1 MPRKP
6 SMQGSLFAAESAG
19 ESAGEEVDASAASN
33 ATASNAAAPDDAP
46 HLSRPLNALFDEVPA
61 DWRDLTDA
69 FRASATGQ
77 ALIKRVDAAR
87 AGGATIYPDDVFAA
101 LRTTRRAQVKVV
113 ILGQDPYHGP
123 GQAHGLAFSVRPG
136 VAIPPSL
143 RNIRKE
149 IQRDP
154 GVTPPAHGCLQAWAE
169 HGVLLLNTVLTVNA
183 AQAASHAGWGW
194 ETLTDALIAAVAA
207 DPGPKVFMLWGAHAQ
222 RKAALI
228 EQALAQS
235 DLAQSDGDSGGDSV
249 GDQGR
254 LLILQSN
261 HPSPLS
267 ATRGPV
273 PFVGNGHFGQAQ
285 AFWQAKGQRLD
296 WTLA

>member
-1 MPRKP
+1 MPGVRG
-6 SMQGSLFAAESAG
+6 MVAQRALFG
-19 ESAGEEVDASAASN
+19 ESAGTQAGQDAGAVEGG
-33 ATASNAAAPDDAP
+33 
-46 HLSRPLNALFDEVPA
+46 LQRPLAQLFDEVPP

-69 FRASATGQ
+69 FRASSVGA
-77 ALIKRVDAAR
+77 ALIARVEAAR
-87 AGGATIYPDDVFAA
+87 LAGDCLYPADVLAA
-101 LRTTRRAQVKVV
+101 LRLTRRAHIKAV

-149 IQRDP
+149 IQRDLGLP
-154 GVTPPAHGCLQAWAE
+154 APAHGCLQAWAE
-169 HGVLLLNTVLTVNA
+169 RGVLLLNTVLTVKA
-183 AQAASHAGWGW
+183 GEAASHAGWGW
-194 ETLTDALIAAVAA
+194 EALTDALIEAVAA

-228 EQALAQS
+228 EQAARRAGA
-235 DLAQSDGDSGGDSV
+235 DPA
-249 GDQGR
+249 R

-273 PFVGNGHFGQAQ
+273 PFVGNGHFGRAQ
-285 AFWQAKGQRLD
+285 AFWRARGADLD
-296 WTLA
+296 WSLA